1 MGYDEQEYSTAF
13 NLKIWKNLF
22 PYLKPCRRTL
32 LMVFILNLF
41 CALFDILLPLFQR
54 YAIDRFIQ
62 VRTMEGL
69 APFALT
75 YVIVIL
81 LQTLSVIFFTRG
93 SMRIEMN
100 LGRDLKRACFVH
112 LQTLSFSYYNVTPV
126 GYILTRVMNDTDR
139 ISSLVAWNLFDI
151 LWSSAYVLGVFAA
164 MLVLDVKLALIVILV
179 VPAIALLT
187 FYFQNR
193 ILHWN
198 RRVRKTNSR
207 ITGAYNEGIMGAK
220 TSKTLVI
227 EEKNHHD
234 FTEIT
239 QDMRVSSIRA
249 ARLSAVYISLVLLMS
264 SIATALVLA
273 RGGNMVLQHV
283 LLLGTLSA
291 FTSYA
296 VGIFEPIQQLAR
308 NFSEVISVQTNIE
321 RVTGLLDKKP
331 DIVDSPE
338 VIEKY
343 GDSFHPKQENWEA
356 IKGEI
361 EFCDVS
367 FRYPD
372 GNEDVLSH
380 FSLKIPAGTTV
391 AIVGE
396 TGAGKSTLVN
406 LACRFFEPTSGRVLI
421 DGRDYRERSQL
432 WLHSNIGYV
441 LQNPHLFSGTVM
453 ENIRYG
459 KLTAADDEVKRAA
472 EAVSADTVVNKLD
485 NGYESSVGESGD
497 RLSTGEK
504 QLISFARAVL
514 ADPRIFVLDEAT
526 SSIDT
531 QTEQLIQ
538 TAISHLLKDRT
549 SFLIAHR
556 LSTIRHA
563 DLILVVKD
571 GKIVERG
578 RHEELLLRHGYY
590 HSLYSHQFAEESAM
604 RVLN

>member
-22 PYLKPCRRTL
+22 SYLKPYRRTL

-69 APFALT
+69 ATFALT
-75 YVIVIL
+75 YVLVIL
-81 LQTLSVIFFTRG
+81 LQTLSVILFTRG

-151 LWSSAYVLGVFAA
+151 IWSSAYVLGVFAA
-164 MLVLDVKLALIVILV
+164 MLVLDVKLAMIVILV
-179 VPAIALLT
+179 VPVIALLT

-227 EEKNHHD
+227 EEKNHQD

-264 SIATALVLA
+264 SVATALVLA

-571 GKIVERG
+571 GKIVEQG

>member
-13 NLKIWKNLF
+13 DLKIWKNLF
-22 PYLKPCRRTL
+22 PYLKPYRRTL
-32 LMVFILNLF
+32 LMVFVLNLF

-62 VRTMEGL
+62 ARTMEGL

-75 YVIVIL
+75 YVLVIL

-112 LQTLSFSYYNVTPV
+112 LQTLSFAYYNVTPV

-164 MLVLDVKLALIVILV
+164 MLLLDVKLALIVILV

-264 SIATALVLA
+264 SVATALVLA

-321 RVTGLLDKKP
+321 RVAGLLDKKP

-343 GDSFHPKQENWEA
+343 GDSFHPKQENWEP

-459 KLTAADDEVKRAA
+459 KLAAADDEVRRAA
-472 EAVSADTVVNKLD
+472 EAVSADTAVNKLD

-571 GKIVERG
+571 GKIVEQG